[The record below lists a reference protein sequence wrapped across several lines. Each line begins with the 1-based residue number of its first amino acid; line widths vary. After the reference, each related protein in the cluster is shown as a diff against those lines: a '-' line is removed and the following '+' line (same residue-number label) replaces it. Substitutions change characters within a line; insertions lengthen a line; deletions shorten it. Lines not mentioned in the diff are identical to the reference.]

1 MKRMIVVMSMFLFV
15 FISANI
21 SHACEM
27 MAGGMM
33 KQEMM
38 GGGHNPWFH
47 HGVSLTLE
55 NAEKL
60 GLDEKQKN
68 ELTGIRDKYT
78 KEIIRLDAESK
89 IAEMDLNKLL
99 GDSDIDLSKVKDAV
113 KKTEDLQ
120 SQIRYLRIEAFTEA
134 RKVLTDEQKGKL
146 KKLMEMPP
154 MPMKKEGMKG
164 GMMEGM
170 DCPMMGGMKGGMS
183 GMMQGGKEGGMMM
196 DCPMMG
202 EMMGGMGKEKG
213 KKMAQGKESNAN
225 EGQMTQEKKA
235 GDVTVIAEF
244 KNPNSLGKKDDL
256 VFSIKFDT
264 HTANLDAFKF
274 NEGVILKD
282 DKGKTYKPASVK
294 ETGSGHHREADV
306 KFKNPGKVKSLE
318 IIVKD
323 LAGVKETLFKW
334 EFSEGMKM

>member
-1 MKRMIVVMSMFLFV
+1 MILFV
-15 FISANI
+15 FIGANY
-21 SHACEM
+21 SYACEM
-27 MAGGMM
+27 MGGGKGMM
-33 KQEMM
+33 KGEMAGM
-38 GGGHNPWFH
+38 GHNPWFH

-99 GDSDIDLSKVKDAV
+99 GEGDIDLSNVKDAI
-113 KKTEDLQ
+113 KKAEDLQ
-120 SQIRYLRIEAFTEA
+120 SQIRYLRVEAFTEA
-134 RKVLTDEQKGKL
+134 RKILTDEQKGKL
-146 KKLMEMPP
+146 KKLMETPS

-170 DCPMMGGMKGGMS
+170 DCPMMGEMKGGMKQ
-183 GMMQGGKEGGMMM
+183 GMMEGG
-196 DCPMMG
+196 
-202 EMMGGMGKEKG
+202 MMGGMGKEKG
-213 KKMAQGKESNAN
+213 KKTAAGKETKVEKSS
-225 EGQMTQEKKA
+225 MTQEKKA
-235 GDVTVIAEF
+235 GEVTVIATL
-244 KNPNSLGKKDDL
+244 KNPDSLGKKDDL
-256 VFSIKFDT
+256 VFNIIFDT
-264 HTANLDAFKF
+264 HSVNLDTFKF
-274 NEGVILKD
+274 NEGIILKD

-306 KFKNPGKVKSLE
+306 KFKNPGKVKSIE